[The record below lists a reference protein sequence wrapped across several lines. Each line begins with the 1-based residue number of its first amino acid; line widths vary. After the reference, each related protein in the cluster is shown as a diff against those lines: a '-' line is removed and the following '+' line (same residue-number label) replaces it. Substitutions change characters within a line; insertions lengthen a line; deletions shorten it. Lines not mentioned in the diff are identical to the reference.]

1 MASRFS
7 PRNVA
12 RAFFSATAFSLSAL
26 SFIAPCAHAADL
38 LDTVKHRGTLEIGLE
53 GTYPPF
59 GFKAPGGDLQ
69 GFDVDVATELAR
81 RLGVKPHFVTTEWS
95 GIIAGLQAGKY
106 DVIVN
111 QVGITAA
118 RQKMLDF
125 STPYTYSI
133 GQLIQRKNDDRQFR
147 SLDDLKG
154 HKLGVSLGSNYN
166 DMAKAVPG
174 IDVRTYP
181 GAPEYLS
188 DLAAGRID
196 AALNDRLML
205 AYLLKH
211 SALPLRTSGTVGDP
225 SEMGIPFRKDNPAFA
240 KAVNNALADMR
251 SDGTLTRLSDKWFGV
266 DVSKPLTATA
276 AK

>member
-1 MASRFS
+1 MSIRFV
-7 PRNVA
+7 PRHIA
-12 RAFFSATAFSLSAL
+12 RALLGATALSMAAL
-26 SFIAPCAHAADL
+26 AFIAPSAHAADL
-38 LDTVKHRGTLEIGLE
+38 LDTVKHRGTLDIGME

-59 GFKAPGGDLQ
+59 GFKAPAGDLQ

-111 QVGITAA
+111 QVGITPA

-133 GQLIQRKNDDRQFR
+133 GQLIQRKNDDRQFH
-147 SLDDLKG
+147 SLDDLKA

-211 SALPLRTSGTVGDP
+211 SPLPLRTSGTVGDQA
-225 SEMGIPFRKDNPAFA
+225 EMGIPFRKGNPAFA
-240 KAVNNALADMR
+240 KAVDSALAAME
-251 SDGTLTRLSDKWFGV
+251 SDGTLAKLSDKWFGI

-276 AK
+276 SK